1 VPRRTFWFA
10 TGATAGFGG
19 ALWLRRRVLRT
30 VERYTPERMQ
40 ADVSDS
46 LRRLGGDIRDAV
58 REGRDAM
65 ADREATL
72 RAELA
77 PGAGS
82 AAGGPGES
90 TTGVGRRHH

>member
-19 ALWLRRRVLRT
+19 ALWVRNRVLRT
-30 VERYTPERMQ
+30 MRRYTPERVQ
-40 ADVSDS
+40 ADVGDQV
-46 LRRLGGDIRDAV
+46 RRLGTDLRDAV

-77 PGAGS
+77 PGAG
-82 AAGGPGES
+82 
-90 TTGVGRRHH
+90 TTAPP